1 MGPWD
6 PSIGPLIPGGAC
18 PVEHEQESKVK
29 DSDVVPAFYHE
40 SPHTLAAELGHYLCV
55 KAIIDLTPGSGHW
68 AAWSVRKR
76 VPYAG
81 VCMTEKHA
89 ELLTKRLVTKTVESM
104 MDPNDEDL
112 YDSAYTALIEKLQG
126 ANNQQEV
133 TEAQNQGKGKG
144 RGGRGGRGGKG
155 TGKQRGVQQQDGG
168 AGAADEATSGGL
180 SRDELLK
187 KITEA
192 AAAGPQTLPRDAES
206 HCCS

>member
-1 MGPWD
+1 M
-6 PSIGPLIPGGAC
+6 IPGGAC

-55 KAIIDLTPGSGHW
+55 RAIIDLTPGSGHW

-89 ELLTKRLVTKTVESM
+89 ELLTKRLVTKTVEAM

-126 ANNQQEV
+126 ANNQQGV

-144 RGGRGGRGGKG
+144 RGGRGGRGAWRPWREGHWQT
-155 TGKQRGVQQQDGG
+155 TGCP
-168 AGAADEATSGGL
+168 AARRW
-180 SRDELLK
+180 SRSS
-187 KITEA
+187 
-192 AAAGPQTLPRDAES
+192 R
-206 HCCS
+206 